1 MGGQRGERSL
11 WRPIK
16 LTDVVREQAI
26 CQFVSPR
33 PSRWFLFVRR
43 LLSSRE
49 KENTWE
55 MDSFFRSR
63 SKPSFGSSWSYDS
76 LKNLRHIQPAV
87 QNHLKLVYLTL
98 CCALAASAVGA
109 YLHILTNIGGVITM
123 LGCLVS
129 TVWLLLSTPP
139 HEERKRFGFLMA
151 ASVLEGASVGPLIE
165 LAIDFDPRVLV
176 TALVGTAIAFGC
188 FSGAAIVA
196 RRAEF
201 LYLGGLLSS
210 GVSTLLWL
218 QLAGSIFGHSVVML
232 KVELY
237 FGLLI
242 FLGYIVFDTQEI
254 IERSHLGELDYV
266 KHALDLFIDFVAVF
280 VRILTIM
287 LKNASAKS
295 EDENKGKKRS

>member
-1 MGGQRGERSL
+1 MRFIVPEDSARFQRVQTRPVRPKHHVASARSPMGGQRGERSL

-87 QNHLKLVYLTL
+87 QNHLKLVRFLEPWPQGTRSCPFLYFNRFLFVVTHNTY
-98 CCALAASAVGA
+98 CF
-109 YLHILTNIGGVITM
+109 
-123 LGCLVS
+123 
-129 TVWLLLSTPP
+129 LL
-139 HEERKRFGFLMA
+139 EQRKRFGFLMA

-165 LAIDFDPRVLV
+165 LAIDFDPSLV
-176 TALVGTAIAFGC
+176 YLEFTLVYVVGAPPRSGSPHNGVQAASTRGAPHKQFEVGVCGC
-188 FSGAAIVA
+188 SGCDFDA
-196 RRAEF
+196 
-201 LYLGGLLSS
+201 GPSN
-210 GVSTLLWL
+210 
-218 QLAGSIFGHSVVML
+218 LAGLFLQDKTSSRVVGSRDGPSDDQVRVVL
-232 KVELY
+232 KGEVRR
-237 FGLLI
+237 LL
-242 FLGYIVFDTQEI
+242 LGC
-254 IERSHLGELDYV
+254 RS
-266 KHALDLFIDFVAVF
+266 FSF
-280 VRILTIM
+280 
-287 LKNASAKS
+287 
-295 EDENKGKKRS
+295 